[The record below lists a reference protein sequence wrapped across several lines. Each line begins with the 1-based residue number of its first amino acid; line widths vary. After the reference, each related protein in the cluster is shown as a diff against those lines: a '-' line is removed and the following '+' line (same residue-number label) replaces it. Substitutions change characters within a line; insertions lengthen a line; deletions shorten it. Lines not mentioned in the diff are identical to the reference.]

1 MCREFESHRASSEG
15 VAQLVEQRKF
25 SLALSS
31 SGGIGRRNGLK
42 IHRVTPCRFKS
53 GLEDHY
59 KNILYE
65 VIKMTIEAKKL
76 LIEGRINLLQAR
88 GSHNDRIVNKL
99 KRRLRNLDK

>member
-15 VAQLVEQRKF
+15 VAELVAQRKF